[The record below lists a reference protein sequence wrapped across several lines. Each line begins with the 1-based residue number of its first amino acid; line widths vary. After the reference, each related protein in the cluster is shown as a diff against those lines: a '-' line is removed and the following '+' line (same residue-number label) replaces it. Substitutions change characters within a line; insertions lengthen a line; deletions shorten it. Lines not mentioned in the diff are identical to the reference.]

1 MDDIKIKELQE
12 KINKARAERFNNV
25 SEVNTFKKFSD
36 IEVKET
42 KITDIVKNDIV
53 KNDIVK
59 NDIEENI
66 TKDTEITKS
75 DIEEST
81 SDKSLTDKNVNDV
94 VEIKEQKKEKKKND
108 KLAFLKKNGRNDVV
122 NTFIN
127 EPLKMYKDKGVFKTE
142 RFYQSPKQITDFL
155 IMWGQYKHTLPLYII
170 FFDLWKYSKL
180 KNKNGEK
187 YFKFSYQKM
196 CNKFNIKVPKPLQ
209 NAINELVELNL
220 IRVEQAKKGS
230 SNTYYLVFQEIK
242 TIEK

>member
-42 KITDIVKNDIV
+42 KITDIV

>member
-12 KINKARAERFNNV
+12 KINKARAENFNNF

-42 KITDIVKNDIV
+42 KITDIVKN
-53 KNDIVK
+53 N
-59 NDIEENI
+59 IEDNT
-66 TKDTEITKS
+66 TKDTEITNIAKN

-81 SDKSLTDKNVNDV
+81 PDKSLTDKNVNDI